1 MHEETLFDFTV
12 NQDIITFIFIDFM
25 TFSKHPVDSYAMLNL
40 FKLFSHMLCVSVIS
54 HEINDKVFSKLK
66 WNIDNKGYI
75 YFFLTLVLVKLLPLT
90 IIYHAFG
97 FC

>member
-40 FKLFSHMLCVSVIS
+40 FKIFLMHYVSQLFHMKSMI
-54 HEINDKVFSKLK
+54 KLSQ
-66 WNIDNKGYI
+66 N
-75 YFFLTLVLVKLLPLT
+75 
-90 IIYHAFG
+90 
-97 FC
+97 